1 MDDESEPV
9 GLLIDYD
16 YSVNTIS
23 EAANHQVNA
32 ADRVVVASDAE
43 VSKDTEGSVAVEAR
57 RTQRQIP
64 RMVRFAQLVEMS
76 TDRDLRAG
84 YTTLYGHRGSS

>member
-32 ADRVVVASDAE
+32 ADRVVAASDAE

-57 RTQRQIP
+57 RMQRQIP
-64 RMVRFAQLVEMS
+64 RMVRFAQLLEMS
-76 TDRDLRAG
+76 TDRDL
-84 YTTLYGHRGSS
+84 